1 MEEFNYVIARK
12 WFDDSNQLS
21 CYTYH
26 NTVFYGDLKDAQ
38 NTLEF
43 IKGRAD
49 EHQDEYQI
57 YKLSDEPL
65 I

>member
-1 MEEFNYVIARK
+1 MGEFNYVIARK
-12 WFDDSNQLS
+12 WFDDSNQLN

-43 IKGRAD
+43 IKDRAD